1 MNTKIAGGRKKY
13 RGGNQHTGPMS
24 MPGAMPGAMSVSM
37 PVSMPPKTGGKKRRT
52 RGGNVI
58 AQAIVPASLVLM
70 NNAFGKN
77 SRKRH

>member
-1 MNTKIAGGRKKY
+1 
-13 RGGNQHTGPMS
+13 
-24 MPGAMPGAMSVSM
+24 M

>member
-1 MNTKIAGGRKKY
+1 V
-13 RGGNQHTGPMS
+13 P
-24 MPGAMPGAMSVSM
+24 VSM